1 MLIVGHRGA
10 RHEAPENTLPGFRHA
25 IGLGLQI
32 VEFDVRMSADDEL
45 VIIHDDSVD
54 RTTTSTG
61 KVADMTLAELQS
73 LDARAAFPDWPEPCA
88 IPTLIEALEV
98 CRAFPIILVEI
109 KKDVPERIDVIV
121 PKTIAEI
128 RQLGLENQAR
138 IISFDTHALEIAQ
151 RDAPEIKRHLIGDWN
166 AEHFLDDAI
175 RLEVVQI
182 EAHHPTADRALVR
195 RAREAGFSIG
205 AWQTNTEEDLRSVL
219 EMEPDVF
226 SSDCPTYIRTLVG
239 DRETTTVAS

>member
-25 IGLGLQI
+25 LGLGLKL
-32 VEFDVRMSADDEL
+32 VEFDVRMSADGHL

-54 RTTTSTG
+54 RTTTGTG
-61 KVADMTLAELQS
+61 KVAEMTLAELQA
-73 LDARAAFPDWPEPCA
+73 LDARAAFPDWPEPCV
-88 IPTLIEALEV
+88 IPTFAEALEV
-98 CRAFPIILVEI
+98 CRGFPIILVEI
-109 KKDVPERIDVIV
+109 KKDTPERLNVIV
-121 PKTIAEI
+121 PKTIEEI
-128 RQLGLENQAR
+128 RRQGLESQAR

-151 RDAPEIKRHLIGDWN
+151 HDAPEIKRHLIGDWN
-166 AEHFLDDAI
+166 AEHFLEDAI

-205 AWQTNTEEDLRSVL
+205 AWQTNSEEDLRSVL

-226 SSDCPTYIRTLVG
+226 SSDCPTYIRTLIG